1 MPDLYSFDDYRL
13 FLKQYQE
20 ERKVKHA
27 WYSNRY
33 MASKIGID
41 PGYFVKILQGKAPL
55 PERFVEP
62 LCELLGF
69 GKKEQ
74 VYFLELVAFS
84 RAKGAKQIQE
94 SYQKLL
100 AMRDVELHTLER
112 DQYEY
117 YSHWHHTAIRAISE
131 ILDFRDDYALLGN
144 SLTPPITA
152 KMAKTS
158 VELLA
163 RLGLLAKN
171 GNGSWRPAQQFITSG
186 AAWKSSAVRSFQQEM
201 FRLAIESVD
210 RHEPAVRDMSTL
222 TITLKEKDIP
232 EVQARVAQFRKELL
246 QWIGEQKDEDMVVQ
260 VNLQVFPLSLPR
272 RTS

>member
-1 MPDLYSFDDYRL
+1 MLDLYSYDDYRL

-20 ERKVKHA
+20 ERRSKHA
-27 WYSNRY
+27 WYSTRY

-69 GKKEQ
+69 PKKEQ
-74 VYFLELVAFS
+74 AYFLELVAFS
-84 RAKGAKQIQE
+84 RAKSAKQIEE

-100 AMRDVELHTLER
+100 AMRDVELHTLEH

-131 ILDFRDDYALLGN
+131 ILDFREDYARLGK
-144 SLTPPITA
+144 SLSPPISA
-152 KMAKTS
+152 KMANAS

-163 RLGLLAKN
+163 RLGLLVKN
-171 GNGSWRPAQQFITSG
+171 ELGSWCPAQQFITSG
-186 AAWKSSAVRSFQQEM
+186 AQWKSLAVRAFQQEM
-201 FRLAIESVD
+201 FRLAMESLD
-210 RHEPAVRDMSTL
+210 RHAPSMRDMSTV

-272 RTS
+272 RDV